1 MQVAAP
7 FISSSRGDLK
17 VEVVG
22 VARPMMD
29 MLKIDLGEKN
39 SEKLLPAPTSR
50 RPRATLGSKLSLGL
64 GVGAGASL
72 GIKVRQGTELK
83 VGVNPEEE
91 VSFET
96 EVGLNP
102 KASLGTAVRLG
113 ERPGEGEAGASRT
126 NEENQLRA
134 RTDVPK
140 PRH

>member
-1 MQVAAP
+1 MQVTAP

-29 MLKIDLGEKN
+29 LPKIDLGEKN

-96 EVGLNP
+96 GVGLNP
-102 KASLGTAVRLG
+102 EVRLGTAVRPG
-113 ERPGEGEAGASRT
+113 ERPDKGEAGASRT
-126 NEENQLRA
+126 NAEDRVQVRIGVL
-134 RTDVPK
+134 K